1 MRYII
6 VGLGNFGASLA
17 IKLSNLGHEVIGL
30 DKRME
35 KVESLK
41 DKITQAICL
50 DTTDPE
56 AVRIL
61 PLKET
66 DAVIVAIGE
75 DEGSSIMSTALM
87 KQMKVKRLIGRAV
100 SKLQTT
106 VLEAMGVTEI
116 VYPEEESADRLAK
129 SLDLE
134 GVIDSFTISGSHNIV
149 EVNVPDRYVGKT
161 IEEIGFRQ
169 KYHLNILTILKCTQ
183 DTNAIGAKR
192 TIKEVVGVVTPDT
205 VLKDGDI
212 LVMYGKVKDIKRLL
226 HQD

>member
-1 MRYII
+1 
-6 VGLGNFGASLA
+6 
-17 IKLSNLGHEVIGL
+17 
-30 DKRME
+30 
-35 KVESLK
+35 
-41 DKITQAICL
+41 
-50 DTTDPE
+50 
-56 AVRIL
+56 
-61 PLKET
+61 
-66 DAVIVAIGE
+66 
-75 DEGSSIMSTALM
+75 
-87 KQMKVKRLIGRAV
+87 IGRAV

-161 IEEIGFRQ
+161 IEEVGFRQ

-183 DTNAIGAKR
+183 DTNAIGAQR

-205 VLKDGDI
+205 VLKD
-212 LVMYGKVKDIKRLL
+212 
-226 HQD
+226 